1 MSAFVQRG
9 VAGGEGFVI
18 NERYRLIERDR
29 SVCQQTNSHQVP
41 EKLDNLARK
50 PEKRKVGR
58 PSDAAK
64 REAIV
69 AAASERFM
77 NEGFAA
83 TSIEQVAADAGVSK
97 VTIYNHFG
105 DKRGLFTAAIEREC
119 QKMRGYFTLDQTP
132 NGTIQE
138 RLSVIAGAMAA
149 FLSRPEMIQFE
160 RRIAAET
167 EHEPSIGR
175 AFLETGP
182 WRMKAA
188 ISAWLIYACEQGE
201 LKIDDSDLAA
211 EQLVALAKGMG
222 DLERRFGAKP
232 SREATE
238 ARIKGAVSV
247 FLAAYKSH

>member
-1 MSAFVQRG
+1 M
-9 VAGGEGFVI
+9 
-18 NERYRLIERDR
+18 
-29 SVCQQTNSHQVP
+29 NSPAHT
-41 EKLDNLARK
+41 

-64 REAIV
+64 RESIV
-69 AAASERFM
+69 AAASDRFM

-105 DKRGLFTAAIEREC
+105 DKRGLFTAAVEREC
-119 QKMRGYFTLDQTP
+119 EKMRGYFTLDHMS
-132 NGTIQE
+132 NGSIRE
-138 RLSVIAGAMAA
+138 RLFEIAGAMVA

-167 EHEPSIGR
+167 EHEPAVGE

-188 ISAWLIYACEQGE
+188 FSAWLAHAVAQGE
-201 LKIDDSDLAA
+201 LQIDDPDLAA
-211 EQLVALAKGMG
+211 EQLVSLAKGMG
-222 DLERRFGAKP
+222 DLERRFGAMP
-232 SREATE
+232 SAGATE

-247 FLAAYKSH
+247 FLAAYQRP